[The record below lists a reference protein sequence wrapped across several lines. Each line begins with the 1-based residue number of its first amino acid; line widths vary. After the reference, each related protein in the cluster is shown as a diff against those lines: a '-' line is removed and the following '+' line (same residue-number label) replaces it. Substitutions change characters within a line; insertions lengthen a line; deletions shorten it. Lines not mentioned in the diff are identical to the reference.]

1 MGCTKCKQEKLNKEI
16 RYNEIINP
24 YLNQNKNTFKSVS
37 ILDELNNKIKNDNY
51 NSYNVYNK
59 KEICSV
65 LGVNEKQLKE
75 FRFKGKL
82 SYTRVGDKYWYTQD
96 DIDEFMAKH
105 HRKAFA

>member
-1 MGCTKCKQEKLNKEI
+1 
-16 RYNEIINP
+16 
-24 YLNQNKNTFKSVS
+24 
-37 ILDELNNKIKNDNY
+37 
-51 NSYNVYNK
+51 VYNK

-65 LGVNEKQLKE
+65 LGVNEKQLKD

-82 SYTRVGDKYWYTQD
+82 SYTKVGDKYWYTQD